1 MHLVKLHF
9 IEPFRN
15 IAGIVSSA
23 ILLAYVDIQF
33 VALIPVKCS
42 MNEVVLNVP
51 HGYPSI
57 VADFECHAVY

>member
-33 VALIPVKCS
+33 VALIPVIL